1 MSKSLDRHF
10 DQLMIA
16 GKMHAKVYRL
26 VDCSDNL
33 PGKVVEQGN
42 WDIKWLDDVKVVASV
57 DVT

>member
-1 MSKSLDRHF
+1 
-10 DQLMIA
+10 MIA

-26 VDCSDNL
+26 VDGLDNL